1 MGTVLLAKAAD
12 HQHIADLVNAAVQT
26 DPDSS
31 EQMSAES
38 SSDKGEV
45 NLDAIIDAGGS
56 FDDQSAA
63 DTSGVRL

>member
-1 MGTVLLAKAAD
+1 
-12 HQHIADLVNAAVQT
+12 
-26 DPDSS
+26 
-31 EQMSAES
+31 MSAES
-38 SSDKGEV
+38 SSDMGEG